1 MFVQRENHAGA
12 PHLIHEH
19 VVEQE
24 RQGIHDSVIAPY
36 LTVVDSV
43 GYRLQYVEKE
53 KEREKSPLGSNYKM
67 KYLMDVRVWLCLYA
81 CMNGGQQI

>member
-53 KEREKSPLGSNYKM
+53 TQRERRDPPPLGSNYKM
-67 KYLMDVRVWLCLYA
+67 KYLMDVRVWLCL
-81 CMNGGQQI
+81 

>member
-19 VVEQE
+19 VVKQE

-43 GYRLQYVEKE
+43 GCRLQR
-53 KEREKSPLGSNYKM
+53 ERE
-67 KYLMDVRVWLCLYA
+67 R
-81 CMNGGQQI
+81 GGEETPHTHNQHS

>member
-19 VVEQE
+19 VVKQE

-53 KEREKSPLGSNYKM
+53 KERDLSLAHALALTRSHSH
-67 KYLMDVRVWLCLYA
+67 
-81 CMNGGQQI
+81 

>member
-36 LTVVDSV
+36 LTVVDV
-43 GYRLQYVEKE
+43 ATLCGRLSKGSCID
-53 KEREKSPLGSNYKM
+53 KSL
-67 KYLMDVRVWLCLYA
+67 DVTARSDRSDSIDSL
-81 CMNGGQQI
+81 I